1 MAKNP
6 LLGER
11 EEIFDDEVVKNRRPP
26 AVWENAVNVARGLDG
41 EHLRLEF
48 LTPRF
53 VKFKGRVSAEE
64 PPFAALVQALP
75 IRSLCFL
82 LSLEVHKPSLPNYVA
97 LE

>member
-6 LLGER
+6 PFGKR
-11 EEIFDDEVVKNRRPP
+11 EEIFDDEVGKNRRPP
-26 AVWENAVNVARGLDG
+26 AVWENAGNVARGLDG

-53 VKFKGRVSAEE
+53 VKFKGRVSAEA

-75 IRSLCFL
+75 IQLPMLSAVSRS
-82 LSLEVHKPSLPNYVA
+82 P
-97 LE
+97 